1 MQKSLAMPH
10 IQDCQCKLK
19 GYYSVDDRFYEEIV
33 FNYPLDVQLEHFSI
47 GEASDDGSRWM
58 KLKYILKVD
67 KLTHGIQLDEDDDDE
82 IGEFSLIFDP
92 NLNFVDE
99 YWFIDVN
106 SPFIIAK
113 RGKE

>member
-58 KLKYILKVD
+58 KLKYILYSQTSRSENLKPDGIYSMPALVWW
-67 KLTHGIQLDEDDDDE
+67 KLFTKTTV
-82 IGEFSLIFDP
+82 F
-92 NLNFVDE
+92 
-99 YWFIDVN
+99 
-106 SPFIIAK
+106 
-113 RGKE
+113 